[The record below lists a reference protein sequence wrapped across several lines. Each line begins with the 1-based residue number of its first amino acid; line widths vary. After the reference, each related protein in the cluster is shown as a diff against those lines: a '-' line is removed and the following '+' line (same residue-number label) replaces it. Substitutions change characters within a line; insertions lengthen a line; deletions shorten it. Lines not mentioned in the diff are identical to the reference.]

1 MAQTKQLIKEL
12 TGNCPD
18 FKASDDVHPTANMNP
33 GRTKESVYKAPPKE
47 GEVIGERESGP
58 AKGGI
63 AEPEPDPSR
72 VAKDIEQTYASGVT
86 TIPLTKEQQ
95 KAADKE
101 SNGNWMLLALAG
113 LGVLAFNLR

>member
-1 MAQTKQLIKEL
+1 
-12 TGNCPD
+12 
-18 FKASDDVHPTANMNP
+18 MNP
-33 GRTKESVYKAPPKE
+33 GRAKESVYKAPPKE
-47 GEVIGERESGP
+47 GEVIGESESGP

-63 AEPEPDPSR
+63 AEPEPDLSR

-101 SNGNWMLLALAG
+101 SNGNWMLLALAA
-113 LGVLAFNLR
+113 LGVAAFNMR